1 MVLSKPQQPPMP
13 ESTAPI
19 QPDELDGLFARFAAL
34 GPCALAVSG
43 GSDSTA
49 LMVLYADWL
58 RRRREQPRRC
68 TVLTVDHG
76 LRPSSAD
83 EARAVAATA
92 VEIGFRHA
100 TLPWE
105 GLKPRAGIQAA
116 ARAARYR
123 LMGDYMH
130 ANGIALLLTA
140 HTRDDQ
146 AETLLMRLARGSGL
160 DGLAAM
166 APLTPLGGHGGDAEE
181 GGLWIGRP
189 FLDVPKACLRA
200 TLEVRKMRWM
210 EDPSNIAPE
219 FERARLR
226 AARAD
231 LDALGLT
238 PDMLALS
245 AARLTRARRA
255 VEAMVDEVCD
265 PEAGIVSIDA
275 DCGAVLLDRK
285 VLREMAEEVAL
296 RLLERAILAAGGGER
311 PALGKLEAVGRS
323 LLESRGGGHGS
334 AASGQGRWTGRWTL
348 ARALISAEPG
358 VVRVERELGR
368 EPLPEVTLAPGGAV
382 LWDGRFWVSVAKAYA
397 GGPLKVRALGEVALR
412 DLRRRRLLAE
422 GTSHGAATVPALW
435 RGDEIVA
442 VPSLGFWLSAHT
454 RDQLDAIFLGLG
466 QAPNAAG
473 SGGSKLGKSSL
484 RTRNLS

>member
-1 MVLSKPQQPPMP
+1 MP
-13 ESTAPI
+13 ETHAPI
-19 QPDELDGLFARFAAL
+19 RPDELDGLFARFAAL

-58 RRRREQPRRC
+58 RRHREQPKRC

-76 LRPSSAD
+76 LRPSSAG

-92 VEIGFRHA
+92 AELGFRHA
-100 TLPWE
+100 TLAWE
-105 GLKPRAGIQAA
+105 GQKPRAGIQAA
-116 ARAARYR
+116 ARAARYG
-123 LMGDYMH
+123 LMGDYMRAH
-130 ANGIALLLTA
+130 GITLLLTG

-166 APLTPLGGHGGDAEE
+166 APLAPLVDRGAVTDDGGE
-181 GGLWIGRP
+181 LWIGRP
-189 FLDVPKACLRA
+189 FLDVPKLTLRA
-200 TLEVRKMRWM
+200 TLEARKMRWM

-226 AARAD
+226 AARIQ

-245 AARLTRARRA
+245 AARLARARRA

-265 PEAGIVSIDA
+265 PEAGAVHVDEP
-275 DCGAVLLDRK
+275 CGAVLVDRAA
-285 VLREMAEEVAL
+285 LRRIAEEVAL
-296 RLLERAILAAGGGER
+296 RTLERAILAAGGGER
-311 PALGKLEAVGRS
+311 PSLGKLEAVVSALWEAGAARHS
-323 LLESRGGGHGS
+323 GGQ
-334 AASGQGRWTGRWTL
+334 ARWTL
-348 ARALISAEPG
+348 ARALISAEPD

-368 EPLPEVTLAPGGAV
+368 EPLPEATLAPGAAA
-382 LWDGRFWVSVAKAYA
+382 LWDGRFWVSVAKGYS
-397 GGPLKVRALGEVALR
+397 GGPLTVRALGETALR

-422 GTSHGAATVPALW
+422 GTSRGAATVPALW
-435 RGDEIVA
+435 RANEIVA
-442 VPSLGFWLSAHT
+442 APSLGFWSHAQARH
-454 RDQLDAIFLGLG
+454 QLDAVFLGLG
-466 QAPNAAG
+466 TARDAASGAG
-473 SGGSKLGKSSL
+473 SNRGKSL
-484 RTRNLS
+484 RARTLS

>member
-1 MVLSKPQQPPMP
+1 MDDSH
-13 ESTAPI
+13 API
-19 QPDELDGLFARFAAL
+19 QPEELDGLFARFASM

-49 LMVLYADWL
+49 LMVLFADWL
-58 RRRREQPRRC
+58 RRRREQPKRC

-76 LRPSSAD
+76 LRASSAD

-92 VEIGFRHA
+92 AEMGYRHA

-105 GLKPRAGIQAA
+105 GQKPRAGIQAA

-123 LMGDYMH
+123 LMGDYMRDH
-130 ANGIALLLTA
+130 GIALLLTA

-160 DGLAAM
+160 DGLTAM
-166 APLTPLGGHGGDAEE
+166 APLTPLGAPWTEGGDD

-189 FLDVPKACLRA
+189 FLDVPKLTLRA
-200 TLEVRKMRWM
+200 TLEARKMRWM

-226 AARAD
+226 AARIQ

-245 AARLTRARRA
+245 AARLARVRRA

-265 PEAGIVSIDA
+265 PDAGAVSVDA
-275 DCGAVLLDRK
+275 ACGAVLVDR
-285 VLREMAEEVAL
+285 VALSQIAEEVAL

-311 PALGKLEAVGRS
+311 PSLSKLEAVVRGLWEAGAGGRS
-323 LLESRGGGHGS
+323 
-334 AASGQGRWTGRWTL
+334 SGPRSGPNRWTL
-348 ARALISAEPG
+348 ARALISLERD

-368 EPLPEVTLAPGGAV
+368 EPLPELTLAAGAAA

-397 GGPLKVRALGEVALR
+397 GGPIKVRAIGEANLR
-412 DLRRRRLLAE
+412 DLRRRRLVAE
-422 GTSHGAATVPALW
+422 GASRGAATVPALW

-442 VPSLGFWLSAHT
+442 APSLGFWGSAIA
-454 RDQLDAIFLGLG
+454 RDQLDAVFLGFG
-466 QAPNAAG
+466 TAHDSASEQRP
-473 SGGSKLGKSSL
+473 KRGKSA
-484 RTRNLS
+484 